1 MKASFKQKLCLTG
14 IACISALGLLFTG
27 CQSTPPEMDPP
38 DGVQATA
45 AGAHSVDVKWD
56 EAENATGYLVIL
68 APAEQ
73 STTNDTQS
81 EDETGKAETASNN
94 DEETAENETQS
105 SDSSAETL
113 SQPAEGTIA
122 VETETTKA
130 TFNELTADTEYCIT
144 VSSVYKDDENE
155 VTSEPSETVT
165 VKTQALSVG
174 EVTGL
179 TAAAASDSSLTITWD
194 PYETAE
200 TNADGTPAEVTY
212 NLYVS
217 DTQDG
222 EYTLLSENM
231 TDTTYTHTGLPELT
245 PKYYKV
251 SVCLK
256 ADCKNFNGA
265 QSGTC
270 ANAST
275 NETPKPQQPAQNNG
289 SGNGQGAQNSGSGNG
304 QGGQSSSGANT
315 ASSKKAQAM
324 AVAQQIA
331 ANIGP
336 GTDLER
342 ITKAAQIVN
351 GYCAKGTYTTSGN
364 NYYEAYGVFIAGE
377 YSCAGATRALGMV
390 LDCMGYSWEHANPN
404 QWTHQWCIINNMDG
418 QRGWADGQAGI
429 AGYGEHPAANVG
441 EGEIPVIVVD

>member
-1 MKASFKQKLCLTG
+1 MNALLKQKLCLTG
-14 IACISALGLLFTG
+14 IVCMSALSLLLTG

-38 DGVQATA
+38 DGVQASAT
-45 AGAHSVDVKWD
+45 GAHSVDVKWD
-56 EAENATGYLVIL
+56 EAENATGYIVTL
-68 APAEQ
+68 APAE
-73 STTNDTQS
+73 TNS
-81 EDETGKAETASNN
+81 ANGAESSDEAETVSENS
-94 DEETAENETQS
+94 EESVQTGTRNGGES
-105 SDSSAETL
+105 STEAPSE
-113 SQPAEGTIA
+113 PAEGTVA
-122 VETETTKA
+122 VETETTEA
-130 TFNELTADTEYCIT
+130 TFNELMADTEYRIT
-144 VSSVYKDDENE
+144 VSSVYKEDENQ
-155 VTSEPSETVT
+155 VVSEESEAVT
-165 VKTQALSVG
+165 VKTQPLSVG

-179 TAAAASDSSLTITWD
+179 TAAAASDSSLTVAWN

-200 TNADGTPAEVTY
+200 TSADGTPAEVVY

-222 EYTLLSENM
+222 EYTLLAENM

-245 PKYYKV
+245 AKYYKV

-256 ADCKNFNGA
+256 ADHKDFSGA
-265 QSGTC
+265 QSSTC
-270 ANAST
+270 ASAST
-275 NETPKPQQPAQNNG
+275 NETPKPQQSAQNSG
-289 SGNGQGAQNSGSGNG
+289 SGNSAGAQNSGSGS
-304 QGGQSSSGANT
+304 GQSGQNSSNT
-315 ASSKKAQAM
+315 ASGKRAQAM

-342 ITKAAQIVN
+342 ITKAAQVVN
-351 GYCAKGTYTTSGN
+351 SYCAKATYTTSGS

-441 EGEIPVIVVD
+441 EGEIPVIIVD